1 MNKKVIL
8 QKVRHLIKNNSI
20 LLVLNAIVL
29 LIIAFG
35 KAGYLSGTN
44 IYVFDYVLLT
54 IIDHYYALYCIFP
67 ILFIIIIKYFRQT
80 SDIESIRY
88 PNRLSQQRINLISLA
103 ISIILYFL
111 ATFIIISIVG
121 LFYFRA
127 NLSANIITNPGFDDF
142 IILQTLHK
150 AITPYPLVSI
160 LFVIIFY
167 CFGFFVLSCVLSIVH
182 REKGLHATI
191 VTGVLIFILA
201 FIGFQVDAVNIFP
214 FLFFGNYIIFHRS
227 LFINGFP
234 SFILIL
240 LTGLGIILYCFCP
253 ILIDKKQRWK
263 RSILNEFT
271 ISRQTSFI
279 SFIILVILFILE
291 ILLLQYS
298 EFFNARNIPL
308 SLMAGPGNGEWSFI
322 GWTKVA
328 IIYLLPL
335 FFVGQ
340 SLSKIE
346 QYHELPIFIR
356 FKSFANLRWQIIKSY
371 FSFTFAYVMIL
382 IATFLLMF
390 LLGSE
395 TSSLHKFI
403 VEIIPINFSAGHF
416 AMFLLFFLGNMM
428 FNLTLYLVLSQ
439 RLKSITVFILFLAYA
454 FLIGLIPNGFYAD
467 FTPGLLRFLTLYN
480 TNLSILGLRFILALI
495 LTITYL
501 ISLKRRSYVNN

>member
-8 QKVRHLIKNNSI
+8 HKVRYLIKNNSI
-20 LLVLNAIVL
+20 LLILNTIVL

-80 SDIESIRY
+80 SDIETIRY
-88 PNRLSQQRINLISLA
+88 PNRLNQQRINLISLA
-103 ISIILYFL
+103 ICIFLYFL
-111 ATFIIISIVG
+111 ATFIIICIVG
-121 LFYFRA
+121 LFHFRA
-127 NLSANIITNPGFDDF
+127 NLSASIFTNPGFDDF
-142 IILQTLHK
+142 VILQTLHNG
-150 AITPYPLVSI
+150 ITPFPLVSTI
-160 LFVIIFY
+160 IVLIFY
-167 CFGFFVLSCVLSIVH
+167 CFGFFVLSSFLSFVH
-182 REKGLHATI
+182 SKKGLHFTI

-214 FLFFGNYIIFHRS
+214 IFFFGNYIIFHRS
-227 LFINGFP
+227 LFINGLP
-234 SFILIL
+234 SFVLIL
-240 LTGLGIILYCFCP
+240 LTGLGIIIYCFRP

-263 RSILNEFT
+263 RNILNEFT

-279 SFIILVILFILE
+279 SFMIVVILFILE
-291 ILLLQYS
+291 LLLLQYS
-298 EFFNARNIPL
+298 EHFNARDISL

-322 GWTKVA
+322 SWTKVA
-328 IIYLLPL
+328 IVYLLPL

-371 FSFTFAYVMIL
+371 FSFTLAYVMIL

-390 LLGSE
+390 LMGNE
-395 TSSLHKFI
+395 TSSLYKII
-403 VEIIPINFSAGHF
+403 VEMITEDFSAGHF

-428 FNLTLYLVLSQ
+428 LNLTLYLVLSQ
-439 RLKSITVFILFLAYA
+439 RFKSITVFILFLAYA

-480 TNLSILGLRFILALI
+480 TNLSILGVRFILAFI
-495 LTITYL
+495 LTVTYL
-501 ISLKRRSYVNN
+501 ISLKRRSYANN

>member
-1 MNKKVIL
+1 
-8 QKVRHLIKNNSI
+8 
-20 LLVLNAIVL
+20 
-29 LIIAFG
+29 
-35 KAGYLSGTN
+35 
-44 IYVFDYVLLT
+44 
-54 IIDHYYALYCIFP
+54 
-67 ILFIIIIKYFRQT
+67 
-80 SDIESIRY
+80 
-88 PNRLSQQRINLISLA
+88 
-103 ISIILYFL
+103 
-111 ATFIIISIVG
+111 
-121 LFYFRA
+121 
-127 NLSANIITNPGFDDF
+127 
-142 IILQTLHK
+142 
-150 AITPYPLVSI
+150 
-160 LFVIIFY
+160 
-167 CFGFFVLSCVLSIVH
+167 
-182 REKGLHATI
+182 
-191 VTGVLIFILA
+191 
-201 FIGFQVDAVNIFP
+201 
-214 FLFFGNYIIFHRS
+214 
-227 LFINGFP
+227 
-234 SFILIL
+234 
-240 LTGLGIILYCFCP
+240 
-253 ILIDKKQRWK
+253 
-263 RSILNEFT
+263 
-271 ISRQTSFI
+271 
-279 SFIILVILFILE
+279 
-291 ILLLQYS
+291 
-298 EFFNARNIPL
+298 
-308 SLMAGPGNGEWSFI
+308 MAGPGNGEWSFI

-356 FKSFANLRWQIIKSY
+356 FKSFANLRWKIIKSY

-439 RLKSITVFILFLAYA
+439 RIKSITVFILFLAYA

-495 LTITYL
+495 LTVTYL